1 MNKSSNNISTISIF
15 CVISTFS
22 LFFSLIF
29 LRINRIIYAINVFNL
44 KIANFEDFIFVSI
57 TLAQDLFFCFLIY
70 FLIRAL
76 TGISKNKTLFA
87 LTSAI
92 SVIFYLFI
100 FLFNVVD
107 FIYFK
112 NSGASISWNSIT
124 LVKGNILNLWD
135 SALIYLTPA
144 LSLSV
149 IFFAILICVS
159 GYVSLYFFNKFK
171 NNFSFKDFYL
181 TKKLAL
187 IVMVISLF
195 LFSQNYLI
203 SLGSKTH
210 INSIPV
216 FNVVSSY
223 ISGKIAN
230 KRSLEAE
237 EVASNIPKTIKKFNF
252 DSRVFPISINDRK
265 TIEVIKSNLNSS
277 NRKFNIIYYLSE
289 STFAGYYPMYGAKE
303 NVAPFMTSKLSNA
316 LLLKNFYTTGVR
328 SINTLISLLT
338 GLGGYPGYKSL
349 TLINPEINTPAL
361 SSLLKTKDYK
371 SALIHGGAFSFYN
384 KLAFLKNRDFDFLA
398 DAKYLKQVYPE
409 AKTASWGIDDRY
421 MVKEGLKWIDKKI
434 ADNKNF
440 FLTFVPI
447 SPHHPYDIPDDA
459 PKYKQDPQNLY
470 EEYLN
475 NLFFVDEIFKM
486 MYKGLEER
494 GLIEDT
500 IIFFLAD
507 HGEAFD
513 QHKGNFG
520 HENYIFEENVRI
532 PGIIFNPVIFDNYYE
547 LETTTNVADI
557 FATTADIMNL
567 DQPVGSQGESLLK
580 RNVGKM
586 RFFACGEKNVDIGL
600 RDGKYKAILNFN
612 ENKLSLFNIETNI
625 YDFDDI
631 SETETDIAIRYK
643 KILTNYYEY
652 QKNYLENFDYTIS
665 KILVTNNDFKE
676 YSLTDIEPYFSA
688 QDFYSVKVDSDY
700 KGDPIKICGETYRRG
715 FGVFSNCCMKFDIKG
730 IGFERFSGMA
740 GKLETDSV
748 RQNFLEMRIY
758 LDGELTFTTGKLTTD
773 NPPLPF
779 DIDVSKAST
788 LELLVLDTGDGHED
802 DSAVWIE
809 PILTK

>member
-1 MNKSSNNISTISIF
+1 
-15 CVISTFS
+15 
-22 LFFSLIF
+22 
-29 LRINRIIYAINVFNL
+29 LRINRIIYAVKVFNL
-44 KIANFEDFIFVSI
+44 QIANIEDFIFVSI
-57 TLAQDLFFCFLIY
+57 TVAQDFFFCFLIY
-70 FLIRAL
+70 FLIRAI
-76 TGISKNKTLFA
+76 TGISKNKIVFA
-87 LTSAI
+87 LTSAV
-92 SVIFYLFI
+92 SVIFYLLI
-100 FLFNVVD
+100 FLFNAAD
-107 FIYFK
+107 YIYFK
-112 NSGASISWNSIT
+112 NSGASISWNSML

-135 SALIYLTPA
+135 SALVYLTP
-144 LSLSV
+144 SLSV
-149 IFFAILICVS
+149 SIIFCAILIGVS
-159 GYVSLYFFNKFK
+159 GYIGIYFFNEFK
-171 NNFSFKDFYL
+171 DDFSFKDFYI
-181 TKKLAL
+181 TKKIAL

-223 ISGKIAN
+223 IADKIEN
-230 KRSLEAE
+230 NRSAKTEKG
-237 EVASNIPKTIKKFNF
+237 VIKKPKTIKKFNA
-252 DSRVFPISINDRK
+252 DSKIFPISINDRK
-265 TIEVIKSNLNSS
+265 TIEVITSNLNSL
-277 NRKFNIIYYLSE
+277 NKNFNIIYYLSE
-289 STFAGYYPMYGAKE
+289 STFAGYYPMYGGKE

-349 TLINPEINTPAL
+349 TLINPDINTPAL
-361 SSLLKTKDYK
+361 SSLLKTKGYK

-384 KLAFLKNRDFDFLA
+384 KLAFLKNRDFDLLA
-398 DAKYLKQVYPE
+398 DAKYLKQLYPE

-447 SPHHPYDIPDDA
+447 SPHHPYDIPEDI
-459 PKYKQDPQNLY
+459 PKYKPNPQNLY
-470 EEYLN
+470 DEYLN

-547 LETTTNVADI
+547 LETIANVADI
-557 FATTADIMNL
+557 FATTVDIMNL
-567 DQPVGSQGESLLK
+567 SQPVGSQGESLLK

-612 ENKLSLFNIETNI
+612 KNKLSLFNIEDNI

-631 SETETDIAIRYK
+631 SEIESDIAIKYK

-652 QKNYLENFDYTIS
+652 QKNYLENFDYMIS
-665 KILVTNNDFKE
+665 KILVSNNDFEDYK
-676 YSLTDIEPYFSA
+676 LTDIKPYFSA
-688 QDFYSVKVDSDY
+688 QDFYSIKVDSDY
-700 KGDPIKICGETYRRG
+700 KGDPIKICGKTYRNG
-715 FGVFSNCCMKFDIKG
+715 FGVFSNSCMKFDIKG
-730 IGFERFSGMA
+730 IGFEKFSGIA

-758 LDGELTFTTGKLTTD
+758 LDGELRFTTGKLTTG
-773 NPPLPF
+773 NSPLPF
-779 DIDVSKAST
+779 EVDVSNAST
-788 LELLVLDTGDGHED
+788 IELMVMDTGDGHED
-802 DSAVWIE
+802 DSAAWIE